1 MPANTSPIFSSGG
14 SASWSSVMTA
24 SNPGHVSGTTS
35 YLVFTAGSNGS
46 YVSKIRFRHLPLS
59 NNSNATRAS
68 VWINNGS
75 AVGTASNS
83 TLFDEITIAANTV
96 NNAAASVNYE
106 LPLNLALPSGYT
118 IYVTLGTAPS
128 VGSAIQA
135 TVVGGNY

>member
-1 MPANTSPIFSSGG
+1 MPANTTPIFSSGG
-14 SASWSSVMTA
+14 SASWSAVMTA
-24 SNPGHVSGTTS
+24 ANTGHVSGSTS

-59 NNSNATRAS
+59 NNTNATRAS

-96 NNAAASVNYE
+96 SNSAASINYE
-106 LPLNLALPSGYT
+106 LPLNLALPAGYT

-128 VGSAIQA
+128 AGAAIQA

>member
-1 MPANTSPIFSSGG
+1 MSANTSPIFSSGG

-24 SNPGHVSGTTS
+24 SNPGHVSGSTS
-35 YLVFTAGSNGS
+35 YLVFTAGPDGS
-46 YVSKIRFRHLPLS
+46 FVSKIRFRHLPLS

-75 AVGTASNS
+75 SVGTASNS
-83 TLFDEITIAANTV
+83 TLWDEVTIAANTV
-96 NNAAASVNYE
+96 NAAAASINYE
-106 LPLNLALPSGYT
+106 LPLNIALPAGYT
-118 IYVTLGTAPS
+118 IYVTLGQAPS